1 MLCSSWYQ
9 LSKVNFA
16 TGITYAMVGSGLYNT
31 LFLITNKFKNNTAKG
46 VNSVIKY
53 KAYTKHYYNF

>member
-1 MLCSSWYQ
+1 
-9 LSKVNFA
+9 
-16 TGITYAMVGSGLYNT
+16 MVGSGLYNT

-53 KAYTKHYYNF
+53 KAYTKHYYNFWVTTKSMKPR